1 MYIELKNV
9 SKKIKGIDILDDVS
23 LRMESGKI
31 YGFRGKNGSG
41 KTMLMRAIAGLIKV
55 TGTVDIDGKILG
67 KDEMFPPSIGI
78 LIENPS
84 FISNYTGFENLKT
97 LASIRER
104 IDDNKIRQTLTE
116 VGLEPDD
123 KRTFKKYSLGMKQR
137 LGIAAAIMEDPDII
151 ILDEPIN
158 ALDDS
163 GTEQVRQII
172 CAAAGTAPA
181 YMGNDSDF
189 YTIVSQFESV
199 YEIYGEFQ
207 RKMER
212 FWSLKWIEQEGLKEI
227 EAVVIKGDL
236 VRVEGL
242 PLVQRIPGMPE
253 LDRGRKVLLG
263 VLGFDYID
271 VLFEG
276 KLLAV
281 LDETDEEALEEGDG
295 LEEESEAVVEPQ
307 AAEATEQ
314 NAQVT
319 EQSPETVGGEAP
331 SV

>member
-116 VGLEPDD
+116 VGLNRMIREHS
-123 KRTFKKYSLGMKQR
+123 RN
-137 LGIAAAIMEDPDII
+137 IH
-151 ILDEPIN
+151 
-158 ALDDS
+158 
-163 GTEQVRQII
+163 
-172 CAAAGTAPA
+172 
-181 YMGNDSDF
+181 
-189 YTIVSQFESV
+189 SV
-199 YEIYGEFQ
+199 
-207 RKMER
+207 
-212 FWSLKWIEQEGLKEI
+212 
-227 EAVVIKGDL
+227 
-236 VRVEGL
+236 
-242 PLVQRIPGMPE
+242 
-253 LDRGRKVLLG
+253 
-263 VLGFDYID
+263 
-271 VLFEG
+271 
-276 KLLAV
+276 
-281 LDETDEEALEEGDG
+281 
-295 LEEESEAVVEPQ
+295 
-307 AAEATEQ
+307 
-314 NAQVT
+314 
-319 EQSPETVGGEAP
+319 
-331 SV
+331 